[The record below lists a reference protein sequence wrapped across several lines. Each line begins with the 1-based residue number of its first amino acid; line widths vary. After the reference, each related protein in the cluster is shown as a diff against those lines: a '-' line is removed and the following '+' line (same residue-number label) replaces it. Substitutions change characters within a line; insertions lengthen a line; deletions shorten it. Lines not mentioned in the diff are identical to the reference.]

1 MSEATNEPATVQ
13 PGDTAAAATIETLTP
28 EQLAELKQKAVQA
41 TELYERLLRTTA
53 DFDNF
58 KKRAARER
66 DETRRAASEAMLG
79 RLLPVLDNFDMAMAA
94 TNQPN
99 ASVETLKV
107 GVGMIHG
114 QLRQLFTDQG
124 VEEINAV
131 GQPFDPALHDA
142 VSQQETADVPEGQVV
157 QQVRKGYKMRERLLR
172 PAGVVVA
179 RAPVANPASTNAAQG

>member
-1 MSEATNEPATVQ
+1 MSDAQTDPTTVQ
-13 PGDTAAAATIETLTP
+13 PGETAPAPEAQPVAPENLTLEQIADLQQRAA
-28 EQLAELKQKAVQA
+28 QGAEHF
-41 TELYERLLRTTA
+41 ERMLRLTA

-79 RLLPVLDNFDMAMAA
+79 RLLPVLDNFDMALAA

-107 GVGMIHG
+107 GVSMIHT

-124 VEEINAV
+124 VEPVESM
-131 GQPFDPALHDA
+131 GRPFDPAIHEA
-142 VSQQETADVPEGQVV
+142 VSQQETGDAPEGQVV
-157 QQVRKGYKMRERLLR
+157 QEIRKGYRLKDRLLR
-172 PAGVVVA
+172 PASVVVA
-179 RAPVANPASTNAAQG
+179 KKPAANPA

>member
-1 MSEATNEPATVQ
+1 
-13 PGDTAAAATIETLTP
+13 
-28 EQLAELKQKAVQA
+28 
-41 TELYERLLRTTA
+41 
-53 DFDNF
+53 
-58 KKRAARER
+58 
-66 DETRRAASEAMLG
+66 
-79 RLLPVLDNFDMAMAA
+79 MAMAA

-124 VEEINAV
+124 VEDINAV

-142 VSQQETADVPEGQVV
+142 VSQQDTTDVPEGQVV
-157 QQVRKGYKMRERLLR
+157 QQVRKGYKMRERLFR

-179 RAPVANPASTNAAQG
+179 KKPAEASTNAS